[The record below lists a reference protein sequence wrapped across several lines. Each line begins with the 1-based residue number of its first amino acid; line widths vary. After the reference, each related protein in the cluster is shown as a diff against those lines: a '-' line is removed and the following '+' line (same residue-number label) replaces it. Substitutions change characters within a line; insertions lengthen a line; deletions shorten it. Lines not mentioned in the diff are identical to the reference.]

1 MHFTHTGVGSPFLR
15 IFEMD
20 VMFLG
25 RAMLI
30 WNLAF
35 KAGSSKH
42 GNARRASVAWNCVV
56 AIHLQKPEISLAN
69 ERVPRL

>member
-1 MHFTHTGVGSPFLR
+1 MDLESSGTHTGIGSPFLGM
-15 IFEMD
+15 FEMD

-30 WNLAF
+30 WNRAF

-42 GNARRASVAWNCVV
+42 GKARLASVAWNCVV
-56 AIHLQKPEISLAN
+56 AIHLRQKIA
-69 ERVPRL
+69 RKFG